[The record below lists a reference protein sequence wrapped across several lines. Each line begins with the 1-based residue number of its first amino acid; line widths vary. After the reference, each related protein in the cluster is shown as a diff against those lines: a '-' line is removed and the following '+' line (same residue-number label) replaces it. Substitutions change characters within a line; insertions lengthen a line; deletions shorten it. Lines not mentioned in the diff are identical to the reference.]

1 MWHKFPHLYVKTIT
15 TINFPLPP
23 TPTKAICL
31 GSTILN
37 SCVDYMYLFC
47 SSSNVLLL
55 LLYHAIVSDR
65 RRRIFQLP
73 TFSLCNSGA
82 ITKKKKEKSV
92 FGTHLKADCV
102 CDSSIC
108 RISSAPSSA
117 NNIRYQL
124 ATAIVHSTT
133 NWHPENSCPARF
145 SLLWPHWMND
155 GRDGKTVKNWKP
167 FLYSPLV
174 RISPLHPQLDNNG
187 QRNRSPQLQSK

>member
-1 MWHKFPHLYVKTIT
+1 MEKLSLMWHKFPHLYVKTIT

-23 TPTKAICL
+23 TPTKTICL

-117 NNIRYQL
+117 NNIRYQFRPQQL
-124 ATAIVHSTT
+124 STRPRIDTLKIPALKVFIVVATLDEWRTRWKNGEKLEAL
-133 NWHPENSCPARF
+133 
-145 SLLWPHWMND
+145 SLLPTCTYFALTPTTRQQWPT
-155 GRDGKTVKNWKP
+155 K
-167 FLYSPLV
+167 
-174 RISPLHPQLDNNG
+174 
-187 QRNRSPQLQSK
+187 